1 MKPSEIRALRDLEAQ
16 KEKERAQNITEDL
29 ENTSKTVSGEPRQS
43 TKKGKSILDKDV
55 VSMRKEG
62 FFQSRV
68 KTITFIACIA
78 IFLVFGILITVIPV
92 IRRQDKTY
100 GEIQM
105 TLEDAGRIALKKQY
119 ITWND
124 FDNFIYK
131 DQSTRDIRQHL
142 YIIKADGETY
152 AIMVTGPKSDKTY
165 PDNVIFYNTKAGST
179 YIDLTTDDFAEF
191 LAGVLV
197 TPTRYMTVADVVAVS
212 NGKDYIKWTSFAD
225 FKYTESTEA
234 SADGTILF
242 TVRKYQVEGTG
253 CAVWVYGE
261 KVVGE
266 PYKVILQH
274 GIDAKG
280 SLNLKSATSKEVE
293 DFINDHR

>member
-1 MKPSEIRALRDLEAQ
+1 MKPSERRALRDLQAQ
-16 KEKERAQNITEDL
+16 KENERA
-29 ENTSKTVSGEPRQS
+29 ENTEKRHDQAPEIKDNKPHKASKKR
-43 TKKGKSILDKDV
+43 KSILDDDV

-68 KTITFIACIA
+68 KTITFIACIS
-78 IFLVFGILITVIPV
+78 IFLVFGILITIIPV

-100 GEIQM
+100 GEVQM

-119 ITWND
+119 ITWDD
-124 FDNFIYK
+124 FNNYIYK
-131 DQSTRDIRQHL
+131 DQSTRETRQHL
-142 YIIKADGETY
+142 YIIKYEEDTY
-152 AIMVTGPKSDKTY
+152 VIMVTGPKSDKRY
-165 PDNVIFYNTKAGST
+165 PDNVIFYNTKAGSA

-191 LAGVLV
+191 LAGILT

-234 SADGTILF
+234 SADGTILY

-274 GIDAKG
+274 GIDVKN
-280 SLNLKSATSKEVE
+280 SINLKSATSKEVE
-293 DFINDHR
+293 NFINKHS